1 LLFLYFLHKKLTSM
15 KILTQTV
22 FLIFTMHLLNAQV
35 GIGTTNPSASALLEL
50 DSSNSGLLVP
60 RMEESERLGI
70 GSAANGLLV
79 YQTDVVPGFYYYD
92 GISSTWQLLTN
103 KEETDKGFNTNVV
116 LDATTL
122 KVTDGKSTIDTDL
135 SSLKELP
142 MPTVNGTMNYWKDG
156 AWIVIAPTL
165 NEGAT
170 LQMKS
175 GVPTWVGGTPPP
187 PPPAIG
193 DSYLGGIVFYIYE
206 PGDAGYVVG
215 ETHGLIAATSDQSTG
230 IQWTLPAYR
239 TTTVVGGTS
248 DTDGAANT
256 DAIIAQTGAVAV
268 NTYAAGLCRLYS
280 TSGNNDLGQWYLPA
294 KDELNLMYEN
304 IGQGDAL
311 GLGNIGNFENNFY
324 WSSTEDDIGSA
335 WFQYFGF
342 GGQGASFK
350 YDTFFVRAVRAF

>member
-1 LLFLYFLHKKLTSM
+1 M

-142 MPTVNGTMNYWKDG
+142 TPTVNGTMNYWKDG

-187 PPPAIG
+187 PAIG
-193 DSYLGGIVFYIYE
+193 DSYLGGIVFYILFPQKVWGHLSAHYINLKTIL
-206 PGDAGYVVG
+206 YV
-215 ETHGLIAATSDQSTG
+215 
-230 IQWTLPAYR
+230 
-239 TTTVVGGTS
+239 
-248 DTDGAANT
+248 
-256 DAIIAQTGAVAV
+256 
-268 NTYAAGLCRLYS
+268 
-280 TSGNNDLGQWYLPA
+280 
-294 KDELNLMYEN
+294 
-304 IGQGDAL
+304 
-311 GLGNIGNFENNFY
+311 
-324 WSSTEDDIGSA
+324 
-335 WFQYFGF
+335 
-342 GGQGASFK
+342 
-350 YDTFFVRAVRAF
+350 